1 MYEINEVIIVTQIFF
16 FKKTF
21 PSQKL
26 NFKRMKLKRDRFY
39 AFRKL
44 KDIKGTFI
52 AEDKYDDT
60 ISKNIIEAATKELG
74 QRLL

>member
-1 MYEINEVIIVTQIFF
+1 
-16 FKKTF
+16 
-21 PSQKL
+21 
-26 NFKRMKLKRDRFY
+26 MKLKRDRFY

-44 KDIKGTFI
+44 KDIKETFT